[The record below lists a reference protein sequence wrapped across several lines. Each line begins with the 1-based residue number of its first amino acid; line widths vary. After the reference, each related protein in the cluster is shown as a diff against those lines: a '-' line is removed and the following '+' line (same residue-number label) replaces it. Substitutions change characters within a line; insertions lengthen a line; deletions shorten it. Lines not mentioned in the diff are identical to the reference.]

1 MTKLITSVA
10 ALQIVDQGHIGLDD
24 DVGSV
29 IPDLKGLDILEG
41 FDENGLPKI
50 SKQTIPVTLR

>member
-1 MTKLITSVA
+1 MTKLVTSVA
-10 ALQIVDQGHIGLDD
+10 AIQIVERGHIGLDD

-29 IPDLKGLDILEG
+29 IPYLKGLEVLEG
-41 FDENGLPKI
+41 FDENGVPKI